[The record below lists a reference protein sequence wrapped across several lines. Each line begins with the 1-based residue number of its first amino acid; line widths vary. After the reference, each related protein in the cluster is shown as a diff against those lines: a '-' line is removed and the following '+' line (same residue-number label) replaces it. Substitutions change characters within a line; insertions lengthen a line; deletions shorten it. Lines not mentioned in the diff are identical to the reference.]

1 METCRRLGIQTVAVY
16 SEADAEAKHTRMA
29 DEAVSALGPLAFPL
43 TVRLVLLSCSDR
55 PTFVWGEGVP
65 NDPRCCCLGSCL
77 SLHCAHHST
86 QVCIGPA
93 PSSESYLVMDEVLA
107 AIKSTGADAVHP
119 GYGFL
124 SENAEFSAAVQ
135 AAGAVFLGPDAHAI
149 NQMGDKIMSMRVA
162 QQAGVST
169 AKRYDGVV
177 RKTPS
182 GTRF

>member
-1 METCRRLGIQTVAVY
+1 
-16 SEADAEAKHTRMA
+16 
-29 DEAVSALGPLAFPL
+29 
-43 TVRLVLLSCSDR
+43 
-55 PTFVWGEGVP
+55 
-65 NDPRCCCLGSCL
+65 
-77 SLHCAHHST
+77 
-86 QVCIGPA
+86 
-93 PSSESYLVMDEVLA
+93 MDEVLA

-124 SENAEFSAAVQ
+124 SENAEFSEAVE

-177 RKTPS
+177 WKTPS
-182 GTRF
+182 GSRF